1 MVKALCITEN
11 AAGILVVFFFKEML
25 RTPHGMLVSLLG
37 VIVRK
42 PQRLL
47 MPQSPKKAFTCL
59 YTLSP
64 VKPSFSSSTL

>member
-25 RTPHGMLVSLLG
+25 RTPHGMLVSLL
-37 VIVRK
+37 
-42 PQRLL
+42 QRLL